1 MNEALKG
8 LKGIQSVEFGG
19 NILKLMAEAGRPLPL
34 GELAK
39 AAGMSASKARRY
51 LISLSRLG
59 MVEQDSA
66 TALYDLGW
74 LSIRVGLAALSRR
87 DIVRDSRPILRRL
100 RDDINETVALVLW
113 AFDGPTVAH
122 FEEADRGVLRVVA
135 QVGTTLPLLSTSA
148 GQIFAAYLPATITK
162 TMIDNERLGKRALA
176 YALTKPVDAA
186 EVEAILG
193 DVRQRGIARR
203 VGQPVE
209 GINTVAAPVFDHG
222 GDIAAVIVAL
232 GYKNTLDVKWNGRIA
247 TALKFSAAEI
257 SRNLGAK
264 QPMTHWK

>member
-1 MNEALKG
+1 MNQAFKG

-135 QVGTTLPLLSTSA
+135 QIGTTLPLLSTAA
-148 GQIFAAYLPATITK
+148 GQIFAAYLPASMTK
-162 TMIDNERLGKRALA
+162 AMIDKERLGNPTLP
-176 YALTKPVDAA
+176 YALTKPMEAA
-186 EVEAILG
+186 EVDATLG
-193 DVRQRGIARR
+193 DVRQRGMAR
-203 VGQPVE
+203 GIGKPVE
-209 GINTVAAPVFDHG
+209 GINALAAPVFRYD
-222 GDIAAVIVAL
+222 GDIAATIVAL

-247 TALKFSAAEI
+247 LALKSSAAEL
-257 SRNLGAK
+257 SRNLGAR
-264 QPMTHWK
+264 QPNG

>member
-1 MNEALKG
+1 MNQALKG

-135 QVGTTLPLLSTSA
+135 QIGTTLPLLSTAA
-148 GQIFAAYLPATITK
+148 GQIFAAYLPASVTK
-162 TMIDNERLGKRALA
+162 AMIDKERLGKRALP
-176 YALTKPVDAA
+176 YALTKPMEAA
-186 EVEAILG
+186 EAEATLG
-193 DVRQRGIARR
+193 AVRQRGMARG
-203 VGQPVE
+203 VGKPVE
-209 GINTVAAPVFDHG
+209 GINALAAPVFRHD
-222 GDIAAVIVAL
+222 GDIAAAIVAL

-247 TALKFSAAEI
+247 LALKSSAAEL
-257 SRNLGAK
+257 SRTLGAR
-264 QPMTHWK
+264 QPNG